1 MKILKTL
8 HLASFDGNI
17 GDNANHDG
25 FYKHL
30 KQLEDFEF
38 QIDQLEIREFY
49 WKKRFFD
56 ESFVGLVN
64 KYDLL
69 IVGGGNYFELWVENS
84 PTGTSISIELELLK
98 RINTPILF
106 NALGVDPGQGASEVN
121 IQKFRDFL
129 DLLIERDD
137 FISIRNDGAKK
148 AIIDYVG
155 EKYLDHIHHTVDA
168 GFFADI
174 PEPSEYYK
182 SKKYIAINV
191 AYDMQDVRFDNISYE
206 EFIQTFKRFIDR
218 FLNENEDY
226 EIVFVPHIF
235 RDMTFITDLLNIL
248 DDEIRRRKVSVAPLL
263 HGQDS
268 FKEVMSIYKGAQIVL
283 ANRFH
288 ANVCSIGMEKP
299 TIGLVNYKQ
308 IQELYNELGSTQCI
322 DVSKL
327 EFDLKLT
334 NVIFNLNTQDII
346 KIKNIYLNFIS
357 DIQYWLHESFK
368 IATINSKKDK

>member
-1 MKILKTL
+1 MKRLKTL

-17 GDNANHDG
+17 GDNANHNG

-49 WKKRFFD
+49 WKKRLFD
-56 ESFVGLVN
+56 ESFVELVN
-64 KYDLL
+64 QYDLL
-69 IVGGGNYFELWVENS
+69 IIGGGNYFELWVESS

-98 RINTPILF
+98 KINTPILF
-106 NALGVDPGQGASEVN
+106 NALGVDPGQGASENN

-129 DLLIERDD
+129 DLLIERND
-137 FISIRNDGAKK
+137 FISIRNDGARK
-148 AIIDYVG
+148 AIIEYVG
-155 EKYLDHIHHTVDA
+155 EEYLEHIYHTVDA

-182 SKKYIAINV
+182 SKKYIAINI
-191 AYDMQDVRFDNISYE
+191 AYDMQDVRFENISYE
-206 EFIQTFKRFIDR
+206 EFLQTFKRFIDK
-218 FLNENEDY
+218 FLNENKDY

-248 DDEIRRRKVSVAPLL
+248 DDETRRRKVSVAPLL

-268 FKEVMSIYKGAQIVL
+268 FKEVMSIYKGAQVVL

-288 ANVCSIGMEKP
+288 ANVCSIGMGKS
-299 TIGLVNYKQ
+299 TIGLVNYRQ
-308 IQELYNELGSTQCI
+308 IKELFNELNSSQYI
-322 DVSKL
+322 DISEDK
-327 EFDLKLT
+327 FYLKLFFLLE
-334 NVIFNLNTQDII
+334 NVKKLDLSDVNSSFLENFN
-346 KIKNIYLNFIS
+346 KIYLWLKEKEFLNKRDS
-357 DIQYWLHESFK
+357 DV
-368 IATINSKKDK
+368 

>member
-30 KQLEDFEF
+30 KQLEDFKFE
-38 QIDQLEIREFY
+38 IDELEIREFY
-49 WKKRFFD
+49 WKKRFFN
-56 ESFVGLVN
+56 ESFVDLVN

-69 IVGGGNYFELWVENS
+69 IIGGGNYFELWVEDS
-84 PTGTSISIELELLK
+84 PTGTSISIELDLLK
-98 RINTPILF
+98 KINTPIMF
-106 NALGVDPGQGASEVN
+106 NALGVDPGQGVSELN
-121 IQKFRDFL
+121 IQKFRNFL

-148 AIIDYVG
+148 AIMDYVG

-191 AYDMQDVRFDNISYE
+191 AYDMQDVRFENISYK
-206 EFIQTFKRFIDR
+206 EFLQTFKRFTDT
-218 FLNENEDY
+218 FLNENENY
-226 EIVFVPHIF
+226 EIVFIPHIF

-248 DDEIRRRKVSVAPLL
+248 DDETRRRKISVAPLL
-263 HGQDS
+263 HGKSS
-268 FKEVMSIYKGAQIVL
+268 FKEVMSIYRGAQIVL

-288 ANVCSIGMEKP
+288 ANICSIGMGKP
-299 TIGLVNYKQ
+299 TVGLVNYRQ
-308 IQELYNELGSTQCI
+308 IRELYAELDSMNFVDI
-322 DVSKL
+322 SKKSFNNHL
-327 EFDLKLT
+327 KNFLSEEFHKYIINLKSIEKNYSLNQIYLKL
-334 NVIFNLNTQDII
+334 
-346 KIKNIYLNFIS
+346 
-357 DIQYWLHESFK
+357 WLEQ
-368 IATINSKKDK
+368 N

>member
-1 MKILKTL
+1 MKMLKTL

-56 ESFVGLVN
+56 QSFVEFVN

-69 IVGGGNYFELWVENS
+69 IVGGGNYFELWVEDS

-98 RINTPILF
+98 KINTPILF
-106 NALGVDPGQGASEVN
+106 NALGVDPGQGASEAN
-121 IQKFRDFL
+121 IKKFRSFL
-129 DLLIERDD
+129 DLLIERND

-148 AIIDYVG
+148 AIIEYVG
-155 EKYLDHIHHTVDA
+155 EKYLEHIHYTVDA

-174 PEPSEYYK
+174 PEPTKYYK

-191 AYDMQDVRFDNISYE
+191 AYDMQDVRFENISYE
-206 EFIQTFKRFIDR
+206 EFLQTFKRFIDT

-248 DDEIRRRKVSVAPLL
+248 DDETRRRKISVAPLL
-263 HGQDS
+263 HGKDS
-268 FKEVMSIYKGAQIVL
+268 FKEVMSIYRGAQIVL

-288 ANVCSIGMEKP
+288 ANVCSIGMSKR
-299 TIGLVNYKQ
+299 TIGLINYGQ
-308 IQELYNELGSTQCI
+308 IEELFNEI
-322 DVSKL
+322 DSKNCVDITNIF
-327 EFDLKLT
+327 FDTDLQKSIQNYQDTTNTLLANKYSAFISELT
-334 NVIFNLNTQDII
+334 SWFRENLNA
-346 KIKNIYLNFIS
+346 F
-357 DIQYWLHESFK
+357 
-368 IATINSKKDK
+368 

>member
-1 MKILKTL
+1 MKTIKTL

-30 KQLEDFEF
+30 KLLEDFEF

-56 ESFVGLVN
+56 ESFVELVN

-69 IVGGGNYFELWVENS
+69 IIGGGNYFELWVENS
-84 PTGTSISIELELLK
+84 PTGTSITMELELLK
-98 RINTPILF
+98 KINTPILF
-106 NALGVDPGQGASEVN
+106 NALGVDPGQGVSEAN

-129 DLLIERDD
+129 DVLIKRDD

-148 AIIDYVG
+148 AIVDYVG

-168 GFFADI
+168 GFFVDI

-191 AYDMQDVRFDNISYE
+191 AYDMQDVRFENISYE
-206 EFIQTFKRFIDR
+206 EFLNTFKRFVDNFLKQNIDC
-218 FLNENEDY
+218 

-235 RDMTFITDLLNIL
+235 RDMTFITDILNIL
-248 DDEIRRRKVSVAPLL
+248 DDDTRRRKVSVAPLL
-263 HGQDS
+263 HGKDS

-288 ANVCSIGMEKP
+288 ANVCSIGIGKP
-299 TIGLVNYKQ
+299 TIGLVNYPQ
-308 IQELYNELGSTQCI
+308 IRELYNE
-322 DVSKL
+322 
-327 EFDLKLT
+327 
-334 NVIFNLNTQDII
+334 
-346 KIKNIYLNFIS
+346 
-357 DIQYWLHESFK
+357 
-368 IATINSKKDK
+368 INSHDFVEISLNNFDEKLLETIMNFDKKNFYLEEVSIKYSNFVNKLNNWIINHVDKK

>member
-56 ESFVGLVN
+56 ESFVDLVN

-69 IVGGGNYFELWVENS
+69 IIGGGNYFELWVEDS

-98 RINTPILF
+98 KINTPIMF
-106 NALGVDPGQGASEVN
+106 NALGVDPGQGASEAN

-137 FISIRNDGAKK
+137 FISIRNDGAKQ
-148 AIIDYVG
+148 AIVDYVG
-155 EKYLDHIHHTVDA
+155 EKYLKYIHHTVDA

-191 AYDMQDVRFDNISYE
+191 AYDMQDVRFENISYE
-206 EFIQTFKRFIDR
+206 EFLQTFKRFIDT
-218 FLNENEDY
+218 FLNDNEDY

-248 DDEIRRRKVSVAPLL
+248 DDETRRKKVSIAPLF

-268 FKEVMSIYKGAQIVL
+268 FKEVMSIYRGAQVVL

-288 ANVCSIGMEKP
+288 ANVCSIGMGKP
-299 TIGLVNYKQ
+299 TIGLVNYRQ
-308 IQELYNELGSTQCI
+308 IRELYTELDSNDFVDISLKKFDQELLKTIKEFNKKNSDIKKFNIVY
-322 DVSKL
+322 L
-327 EFDLKLT
+327 EFI
-334 NVIFNLNTQDII
+334 NNLN
-346 KIKNIYLNFIS
+346 N
-357 DIQYWLHESFK
+357 WLD
-368 IATINSKKDK
+368 NSVS